1 MYHMSVYS
9 DVYLGIESIMTIIT
23 VRYSSGWMVYSD
35 HLKVLFLIPWDE
47 FSDATPGLLEW
58 IWWLLDMYLTR

>member
-23 VRYSSGWMVYSD
+23 VRCSSGWMVYSD
-35 HLKVLFLIPWDE
+35 HLKVLFPITWDE
-47 FSDATPGLLEW
+47 IRDATPGLLEW